1 MMITYI
7 LEVSYDDGRCHSAET
22 SDTGA
27 AEQVI
32 RELDARPDVLAYAVR
47 MLQAGRQY
55 AAQVFRGGR
64 CTVYVND

>member
-1 MMITYI
+1 MITYI
-7 LEVSYDDGRCHSAET
+7 LEVSYNDGRCYSAET

-27 AEQVI
+27 AERVI
-32 RELDARPDVLAYAVR
+32 RELDARPDVIGYAVR

-55 AAQVFRGGR
+55 AAQVFHGGK

>member
-1 MMITYI
+1 MITYI
-7 LEVSYDDGRCHSAET
+7 LEVSYNDGRCYSAET

-27 AEQVI
+27 AEKAI

-55 AAQVFRGGR
+55 AAQVFRGGK

>member
-1 MMITYI
+1 MITYI
-7 LEVSYDDGRCHSAET
+7 LEVSYNDGRCYSAET

-27 AEQVI
+27 AERVI

-47 MLQAGRQY
+47 LLDAGRQY

-64 CTVYVND
+64 CTVYVNN

>member
-1 MMITYI
+1 MITYI
-7 LEVSYDDGRCHSAET
+7 LEVSYNDGRCYSAET

-27 AEQVI
+27 AERVI

-47 MLQAGRQY
+47 MLQAGKDY
-55 AAQVFRGGR
+55 AAQVFRGGS

>member
-1 MMITYI
+1 MITYI
-7 LEVSYDDGRCHSAET
+7 LEVSYNDGRCYSAET

-27 AEQVI
+27 AERVI
-32 RELDARPDVLAYAVR
+32 RELDARPDVIGYAVR

-55 AAQVFRGGR
+55 AAQVFHGGN

>member
-1 MMITYI
+1 MITYI
-7 LEVSYDDGRCHSAET
+7 LEVSYDDGRCYEAET

-32 RELDARPDVLAYAVR
+32 RELDARPDVVAYAVR
-47 MLQAGRQY
+47 MLQNGLQY
-55 AAQVFRGGR
+55 AAQVFRGGS